1 MDPIGLDLWMRQHFY
16 QRLGVSLMAFQW
28 LVCLIFVFCSGSSV
42 ASLSCWYFPQA
53 LQNVVES
60 VITMKQLLQILQ
72 GADLETLGEEV
83 QNMVK

>member
-1 MDPIGLDLWMRQHFY
+1 LAAKFKTKIRIRMDPYWIGLLDETKAWR
-16 QRLGVSLMAFQW
+16 
-28 LVCLIFVFCSGSSV
+28 VCL
-42 ASLSCWYFPQA
+42 LCWYCAQA

>member
-1 MDPIGLDLWMRQHFY
+1 MRHK
-16 QRLGVSLMAFQW
+16 LG
-28 LVCLIFVFCSGSSV
+28 GSV
-42 ASLSCWYFPQA
+42 SCWYCAQA